1 MRMTDETAKS
11 LEESLKLDTHNAIQ
25 TANLGIIA
33 MLLAGILDELKKLEG
48 VIK

>member
-25 TANLGIIA
+25 IDSLGIIA
-33 MLLAGILDELKKLEG
+33 MLLAGILDELKKLGG